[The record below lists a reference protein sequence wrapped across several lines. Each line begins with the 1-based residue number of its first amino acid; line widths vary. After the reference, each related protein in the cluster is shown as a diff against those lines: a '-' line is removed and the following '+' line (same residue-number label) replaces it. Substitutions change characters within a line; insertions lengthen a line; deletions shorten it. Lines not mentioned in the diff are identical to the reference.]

1 MNATVRLA
9 MVTWLSVVV
18 SSAPAGAGIA
28 GEQGLSGP
36 RPRSRPGDVPGSR
49 DSRGAGHQLST
60 VTSTRHLR
68 HGKRSRARGIYAT
81 TYIAGHETSTPRR
94 ASRASAPWGRPVIR
108 QHGDYQGN
116 IAGRHS
122 RGTDSASKFGQLVST
137 WGIAAT
143 RKHQLEWS
151 MFGKRTLL
159 IWWFKC

>member
-1 MNATVRLA
+1 MNATFRLA

-122 RGTDSASKFGQLVST
+122 RGTDTASMFGQLVRHMERQQLRNISLVANV
-137 WGIAAT
+137 WGADSAA
-143 RKHQLEWS
+143 S
-151 MFGKRTLL
+151 
-159 IWWFKC
+159 WFKF